1 MVRTLIVESKCFFKK
16 FGRNSK
22 CDRDLNKRPKRK
34 GKIKVL
40 RKKGIKIQKNMESRC
55 DEKLFQHY
63 SIIYEPGGGGGGA
76 LAIPTGC
83 LG

>member
-1 MVRTLIVESKCFFKK
+1 
-16 FGRNSK
+16 
-22 CDRDLNKRPKRK
+22 
-34 GKIKVL
+34 
-40 RKKGIKIQKNMESRC
+40 MESRC